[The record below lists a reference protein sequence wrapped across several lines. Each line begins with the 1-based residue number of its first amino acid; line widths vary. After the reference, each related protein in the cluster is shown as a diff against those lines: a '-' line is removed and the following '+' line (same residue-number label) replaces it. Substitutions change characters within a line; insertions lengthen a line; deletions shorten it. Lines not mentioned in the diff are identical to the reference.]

1 MRIWDSIDC
10 IVNYTDDALLLA
22 LIWLTVSTK
31 QPATRGIPPSISDDG
46 KMKINSP
53 CWLLFSSL
61 LFSEGYPVVQDPLTW
76 LDIGIW
82 RSLFLNS
89 QFSHMKIII
98 GFCIYFASPSFLS
111 FESFD
116 GMSLLLFSL
125 PTTHIRRPSTPEAK
139 YLTFSNTLVLIV
151 KRYMRREIGEFKGI
165 ETAGGRSR
173 SQSVFI
179 SFSLFLFPFSWKEE
193 KEKKLADLSCA
204 VLCLIPG
211 PLNRNVS
218 RILSSHIPP
227 TDLILYHVFSGFKKK
242 ERKKRVNSAS
252 SLLSA
257 KMERDVNSIAMPS
270 AMCVRLCVEEGKA
283 TSKRVIVI
291 LSEFRAIF
299 TPSPWI
305 SCPLLLWRRP
315 VGLCCLW
322 PFAQFNS
329 TRLDS
334 MRRHFS

>member
-1 MRIWDSIDC
+1 MRFYRLYSELHWWCPFTCSHLIDSKHQATS
-10 IVNYTDDALLLA
+10 NQRYTTFYFR
-22 LIWLTVSTK
+22 WWKNENQQPMLT
-31 QPATRGIPPSISDDG
+31 A
-46 KMKINSP
+46 
-53 CWLLFSSL
+53 LLFSSL
-61 LFSEGYPVVQDPLTW
+61 LFSEGYPAVQDPLTW

-125 PTTHIRRPSTPEAK
+125 PTTRLRRPLTPEAK
-139 YLTFSNTLVLIV
+139 YLTFPNTLVLIV
-151 KRYMRREIGEFKGI
+151 KRYIWGEIGNRNCG
-165 ETAGGRSR
+165 R
-173 SQSVFI
+173 SQSQSI
-179 SFSLFLFPFSWKEE
+179 SVHLFFPFPFFLFLE

-242 ERKKRVNSAS
+242 ERKKTWPTPLAACYRQRWNAMSTRSRCRPLCVCDCALKKARQPAS
-252 SLLSA
+252 GSSSFSPCFERSLLHLHGSRVPFCCDGDLWA
-257 KMERDVNSIAMPS
+257 CAAFDPLLNSIQ
-270 AMCVRLCVEEGKA
+270 LD
-283 TSKRVIVI
+283 
-291 LSEFRAIF
+291 
-299 TPSPWI
+299 
-305 SCPLLLWRRP
+305 
-315 VGLCCLW
+315 
-322 PFAQFNS
+322 S
-329 TRLDS
+329 TRCGGSFL
-334 MRRHFS
+334 